1 MGGWAGGMKVV
12 TVQQRPMQD
21 GGGCL
26 ATKLEAETTPAMVAA
41 AKKIL
46 KDLNCIYE

>member
-1 MGGWAGGMKVV
+1 MKVV
-12 TVQQRPMQD
+12 TVQQRGQRR
-21 GGGCL
+21 GCL
-26 ATKLEAETTPAMVAA
+26 AIKLEAETTPAVAAA